1 MFFLSYYEN
10 IVRRPNYA
18 LKGYMVPLHH
28 ISNIRQLLITIF
40 LSKIVCNVFLYALAD
55 VLGVGFYK
63 RLANDVLVKLDVTL

>member
-18 LKGYMVPLHH
+18 LKGYMVQRHH

-40 LSKIVCNVFLYALAD
+40 LSKIVCNVLLYAFAD